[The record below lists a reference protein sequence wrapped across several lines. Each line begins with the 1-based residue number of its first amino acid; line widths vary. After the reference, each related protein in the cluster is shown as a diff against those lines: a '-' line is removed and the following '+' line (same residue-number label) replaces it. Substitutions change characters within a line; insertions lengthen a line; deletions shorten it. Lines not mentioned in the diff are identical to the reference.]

1 MKTMMSVDGKKILR
15 VTEDKARE
23 LYMEGFRFVP
33 KSMWKE
39 QVRDV
44 NLKPAINEE
53 TGKLELTKKK
63 NNEMRELLK
72 NEAKL
77 NLFNDNKA
85 LKEIENFLITSY
97 ENLKN

>member
-15 VTEDKARE
+15 VTEEKARE

-39 QVRDV
+39 KVRDV
-44 NLKPAINEE
+44 NKEPALNEE

-63 NNEMRELLK
+63 NNKMSRA
-72 NEAKL
+72 AKRHL
-77 NLFNDNKA
+77 RKSNSAK
-85 LKEIENFLITSY
+85 
-97 ENLKN
+97 